1 MCKSEYKLIRKM
13 QWDGDVL
20 KVQDIMHDVLREAK
34 QSMTDAMTGE
44 VLNHF
49 ECDMSDFR
57 EYMHDKIKWE
67 RKQELAMPR
76 WIPVTERLPEVEEG
90 YTDCESFEEDKDG
103 EFYPVGVYT
112 SWESE
117 PVLVFGN
124 FDGHRGR
131 YLARYTEWRYTDGR
145 PKECEWVAVDIDVGL
160 SFVTHWMPIPEPPK
174 EADDGSD
181 MAL

>member
-1 MCKSEYKLIRKM
+1 MANNDYILRSDALKAILGLSIYDTIEELEGARTIAENTWADGLWDAYKIIEEEV
-13 QWDGDVL
+13 DAADV
-20 KVQDIMHDVLREAK
+20 EPK
-34 QSMTDAMTGE
+34 Q
-44 VLNHF
+44 
-49 ECDMSDFR
+49 
-57 EYMHDKIKWE
+57 K
-67 RKQELAMPR
+67 

-124 FDGHRGR
+124 FDGHTGR

-145 PKECEWVAVDIDVGL
+145 PKECEWVAVDIDEGL
-160 SFVTHWMPIPEPPK
+160 SFVTHWMPLPEPPK
-174 EADDGSD
+174 GEDD
-181 MAL
+181 AEVH